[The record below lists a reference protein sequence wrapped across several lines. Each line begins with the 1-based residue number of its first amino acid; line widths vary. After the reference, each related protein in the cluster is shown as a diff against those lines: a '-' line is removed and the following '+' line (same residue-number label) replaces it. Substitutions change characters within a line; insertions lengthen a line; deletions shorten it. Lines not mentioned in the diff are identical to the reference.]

1 VLGEHFTLPWCSS
14 LRTTPAHQPPTQFSV
29 VLVAA
34 ATGDLLDRVQQIGA
48 ALDGSTQWARTSGG

>member
-1 VLGEHFTLPWCSS
+1 MLGEHFTLPWCSS

-34 ATGDLLDRVQQIGA
+34 ATGDLLDRVQQADREIA
-48 ALDGSTQWARTSGG
+48 VQSNVS